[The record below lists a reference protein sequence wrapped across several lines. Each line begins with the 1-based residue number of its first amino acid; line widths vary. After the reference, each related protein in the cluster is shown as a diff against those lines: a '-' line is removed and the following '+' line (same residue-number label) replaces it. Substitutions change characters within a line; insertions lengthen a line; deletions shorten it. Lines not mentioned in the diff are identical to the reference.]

1 MTDRPTLDQ
10 LLEAVL
16 MHLETQIIPAV
27 RAEPRLYFQTLVAA
41 NVLKIARREGAHGQE
56 LLIHEWASLGV
67 LTGDNPPLPTDLRD
81 AAIQLRAHNRALC
94 ADIRAG
100 KYANPADSERLAAHV
115 AGVVARQLQINNP
128 ALAKRLKNE
137 DESGQHPS

>member
-41 NVLKIARREGAHGQE
+41 NVLRIARREGAHGQA
-56 LLIHEWASLGV
+56 LLTHEWASLDV
-67 LTGDNPPLPTDLRD
+67 LTGDMPHLPIDLRD
-81 AAIQLRAHNRALC
+81 AATQLRARNRVLS

-115 AGVVARQLQINNP
+115 NGVVARQLQVNNP
-128 ALAKRLKNE
+128 ALAKRLKDE
-137 DESGQHPS
+137 DDSGQHPS